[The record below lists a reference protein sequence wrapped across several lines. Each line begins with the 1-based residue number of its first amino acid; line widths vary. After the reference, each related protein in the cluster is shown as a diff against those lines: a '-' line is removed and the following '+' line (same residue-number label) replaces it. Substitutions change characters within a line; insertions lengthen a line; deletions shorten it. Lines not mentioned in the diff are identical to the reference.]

1 MAKLATPVATFG
13 ATFQSNGLTTINFE
27 SFTFNNISGT
37 IRFKLAD
44 NNTIARWDV
53 LQFGYLKDE
62 TGDVIVAPFDY
73 FVVTAVEESLA
84 GTFITAKKIAHSK
97 VPYSSSITVDTTTT
111 QYLKTRKDA
120 GDKIP
125 THGVAFMSTV
135 GEGEKYR
142 RGHVIV
148 GWDPVANA
156 SNYRNRIENNQ
167 GTIIATAET
176 TSNYVELDIDTSQI
190 LTTADSHY
198 WKGSARADGY
208 DESALASYPIA
219 LLENYEYTR
228 RKFETPTVTWR
239 SAKLS
244 DWGHGYSLAWEDD
257 IAVIEG
263 RVDQVWAP
271 GDLFTVGG
279 YTTIFRL
286 ESIADESIRAAIDTA
301 GSLKT
306 KKSLDV
312 AFDIIPYAIKNGV
325 RGVQVRW
332 SPYLTPGSNTST
344 SANLAS
350 NYVIVIERNNI
361 ETVVEFTTGNTKNHQ
376 LDPIAR
382 DFIFEQPGDY
392 VVKVKAI
399 GSSSIVMSSDF
410 GEVTFRIEEDQPEVI
425 MAGDTFGAA
434 QIGRAQQNGRFYS
447 IRETD
452 VPANTVFMPGY
463 STSPFFGV
471 NEVPIP
477 ANKLGAYATTGIFC
491 FDFPDGWTSVEG
503 QAVYYKPTSATE
515 GTFSATSSAGA
526 VRIGFE
532 VFQPNVAGKLCVY
545 IQPGAGLES

>member
-1 MAKLATPVATFG
+1 MAKLATPVVTFG
-13 ATFQSNGLTTINFE
+13 TVFPSIGLTTINFD
-27 SFTFNNISGT
+27 SFSFNNISGT
-37 IRFKLAD
+37 IKFKLAD
-44 NNTIARWDV
+44 NNTIARWDI

-62 TGDVIVAPFDY
+62 TSDAIVAPFDF
-73 FVVTAVEESLA
+73 FVVTKVEESLA
-84 GTFITAKKIAHSK
+84 GTFVTAKTIAHSK
-97 VPYSSSITVDTTTT
+97 YSGASTVDQTTT

-125 THGVAFMSTV
+125 THGVAFMFTLGA
-135 GEGEKYR
+135 GEQYR
-142 RGHVIV
+142 RGHAIL

-156 SNYRNRIENNQ
+156 SNYLSLIESNQ
-167 GTIIATAET
+167 GDIIATT
-176 TSNYVELDIDTSQI
+176 
-190 LTTADSHY
+190 TTASNFVVLDVDTAQLTGNANN
-198 WKGSARADGY
+198 WKVSARADGY
-208 DESALASYPIA
+208 DDSDVASY
-219 LLENYEYTR
+219 LSGLENWQYER
-228 RKFETPTVTWR
+228 MAFSTPTVTWR

-244 DWGHGYSLAWEDD
+244 DWGHGYSLTWSNN

-263 RVDQVWAP
+263 RVDQVWEP

-286 ESIADESIRAAIDTA
+286 ESIAGENILAAIDTA
-301 GSLKT
+301 GSLKAG
-306 KKSLDV
+306 KSLTA
-312 AFDIIPYAIKNGV
+312 AFDVIPYAIKNGV

-332 SPYLTPGSNTST
+332 SPYLITDK
-344 SANLAS
+344 SAVYSATFGS
-350 NYVIVIERNNI
+350 NYVIVIERNSI
-361 ETVVEFTTGNTKNHQ
+361 ETAVEFTTGNKENHQ

-399 GSSSIVMSSDF
+399 GSQNNIISSDF
-410 GEVTFRIEEDQPEVI
+410 GEVSFRIEEDQPEVI
-425 MAGDTFGAA
+425 MAGDAFGAA
-434 QIGRAQQNGRFYS
+434 QVGRAQQNGRFYS

-452 VPANTVFMPGY
+452 VPANTVFMPAY
-463 STSPFFGV
+463 STSPFFGI

-515 GTFSATSSAGA
+515 GTFSATPSAGA

-532 VFQPNVAGKLCVY
+532 VFQPDVAGKLCVY